1 MPITLIDILK
11 QQNRNATSGD
21 FFFMLDSGDINF
33 KVQGIQVDASLS
45 PGTTT
50 DFKYIVEDVS
60 ALNAGFGG
68 TAGLVQIMI
77 FLGILVLDLLM
88 RYSWMQ
94 AISKMVRLYSMKAT
108 QSSMVST
115 EPHGKN

>member
-1 MPITLIDILK
+1 MHLYHLALQQILSTLWKMYL
-11 QQNRNATSGD
+11 
-21 FFFMLDSGDINF
+21 
-33 KVQGIQVDASLS
+33 LS
-45 PGTTT
+45 TL
-50 DFKYIVEDVS
+50 VS
-60 ALNAGFGG
+60 EELL
-68 TAGLVQIMI
+68 GLQIMI